1 MFSSELDWAHH
12 GLYTRRRGI
21 VVGSLLMFAVA
32 ASFVSARTLIFSYW
46 FVVAGFLL
54 FAVFDRSAPRW
65 QARPG
70 PAALALATFFAF
82 ALISAAWAMRPEI
95 ALGKAV
101 LGLALVASVV
111 LVVPLILQ
119 ETLANLLH
127 MSEGVRIGVC
137 VGLLYIL
144 VELLT
149 DQSIKIWLFR
159 LLELGPED
167 LNPPVFFTWQGATLI
182 AIAPDDMT
190 RNITSAALFLWPAAM
205 LMNEA
210 RSKPWQSM
218 SAVLVVLLTAAVVLL
233 SQHES
238 SKLALI
244 VGLVAFAGALASL
257 RWVRRAVAVGWILAC
272 LAVAP
277 AALLAH
283 RVGLQDAAWLQA
295 SARHRI
301 NIWNF
306 TAEKML
312 EQPFVGIGANM
323 TYVLGPEIEDEMPN
337 FGSDPLQKTLSIHS
351 HSIFMQTWLELGVVG
366 AALLTLAGLS
376 ILGAMGTLAPVLQPY
391 AYATFASAAAM
402 AASSYGMWQGWF
414 MAAFALCALLF
425 AVGAAVLLPNSC
437 PDAKPHSA
445 G

>member
-1 MFSSELDWAHH
+1 
-12 GLYTRRRGI
+12 
-21 VVGSLLMFAVA
+21 
-32 ASFVSARTLIFSYW
+32 
-46 FVVAGFLL
+46 
-54 FAVFDRSAPRW
+54 
-65 QARPG
+65 
-70 PAALALATFFAF
+70 
-82 ALISAAWAMRPEI
+82 MRPDM
-95 ALGKAV
+95 ALSKAAI
-101 LGLALVASVV
+101 GLALVASVV
-111 LVVPLILQ
+111 LVVPLIMQ
-119 ETLANLLH
+119 ETRTNLLH

-137 VGLLYIL
+137 VGLLYLLI
-144 VELLT
+144 ELLT

-159 LLELGPED
+159 LLELGPDD
-167 LNPPVFFTWQGATLI
+167 LNPPVFFTWQGTTLI
-182 AIAPDDMT
+182 GIAPDDLT
-190 RNITSAALFLWPAAM
+190 RNITPAALFLWPAAM

-210 RSKPWQSM
+210 RSKPWRSL
-218 SAVLVVLLTAAVVLL
+218 SAMLLVLLTAAVVLL

-244 VGLVAFAGALASL
+244 VGLVAFAGSLASL
-257 RWVRRAVAVGWILAC
+257 RWGRRAVALGWILAC

-283 RVGLQDAAWLQA
+283 RVGLQDASWLQA
-295 SARHRI
+295 SARHRL

-312 EQPFVGIGANM
+312 ESPFVGIGANM
-323 TYVLGPEIEDEMPN
+323 TYVLGPEIEDETPN
-337 FGSDPLQKTLSIHS
+337 FGSEPLQKTLSIHS

-376 ILGAMGTLAPVLQPY
+376 ILGAMRSLAPVLQPY

-425 AVGAAVLLPNSC
+425 AVGAAVLLSTSR
-437 PDAKPHSA
+437 PDANLQSA